1 MQSLDKSGN
10 TCARGLGAA
19 GKRGK
24 EMSKKK
30 LKNISEWAPSL
41 LYHTLLFFTLTHIKT
56 EREKT
61 KKPQRGIPALT
72 LRQTVLTNFLLKCRE
87 TLHQK

>member
-24 EMSKKK
+24 EMSKKRV
-30 LKNISEWAPSL
+30 KNISEWALTL
-41 LYHTLLFFTLTHIKT
+41 LYHTLLFFTLPHIKT
-56 EREKT
+56 ER
-61 KKPQRGIPALT
+61 KKKENPREESQPS
-72 LRQTVLTNFLLKCRE
+72 LLGK
-87 TLHQK
+87 LF